1 MTKKKLTYLII
12 GIFASVALL
21 TCGLMVAFADREGTA
36 DDPLVAKSYID
47 EVFTPQI
54 MQIVDEAVVEIENGY
69 LGEIQTLID
78 TYSKKIDEK
87 VKALNAQAGGIA
99 SNAEFIELL
108 NQKIADKVASVSVT
122 PSGNSETFKVITLQ
136 SGQRVTCGV
145 GCEVMLRIGSA
156 KAVGSV
162 NPVMIDIALSTELK
176 NGAALSTNHLYL
188 VTIKDNGFQ
197 ATANNTKLLIRGTY
211 TVG

>member
-1 MTKKKLTYLII
+1 MTKKKLSYLIV
-12 GIFASVALL
+12 GIFASVVLL
-21 TCGLMVAFADREGTA
+21 TCGLTVAFADKEGTA
-36 DDPLVAKSYID
+36 EDPLIAKSYID

-54 MQIVDEAVVEIENGY
+54 MAIVDDAVAEIEDGY

-78 TYSKKIDEK
+78 TYTKKIEDK
-87 VKALNAQAGGIA
+87 VNELNAQAGGIA
-99 SNAEFIELL
+99 SNEAFIELL

-122 PSGNSETFKVITLQ
+122 PSGDNETFKVITLQ
-136 SGQRVTCGV
+136 SGQRVTCDV

-156 KAVGSV
+156 KASGSV
-162 NPVMIDIALSTELK
+162 NPVMIDIALSTELR

-197 ATANNTKLLIRGTY
+197 ATANNTKLLIRGSY
-211 TVG
+211 TIG

>member
-1 MTKKKLTYLII
+1 MTKKKLIYLII
-12 GIFASVALL
+12 GIFASAVLL
-21 TCGLMVAFADREGTA
+21 TGGLMVAFADREGTA
-36 DDPLVAKSYID
+36 DDPLIAKSYLD

-54 MQIVDEAVVEIENGY
+54 MQIVDEAVAEIENGY

-78 TYSKKIDEK
+78 AYTRKIDEK

-99 SNAEFIELL
+99 SNAEFVELL
-108 NQKIADKVASVSVT
+108 NQKIADKLAGVSVT
-122 PSGNSETFKVITLQ
+122 PSGISETFKVITLQ

-162 NPVMIDIALSTELK
+162 NPAMIDIALSTELN
-176 NGAALSTNHLYL
+176 NGASLSTNHLYL
-188 VTIKDNGFQ
+188 VTIKGNGFQ
-197 ATANNTKLLIRGTY
+197 AAANNTKLLIRGTY
-211 TVG
+211 SIG